1 MLGDLNFSPLCMFI
15 SDHKNATSI
24 NLGLQIHFN
33 EKVNLQIWNESM
45 NNKDQL
51 YLIELKIFFTLWGS
65 IPPFLQGP
73 ERQVKQMYNRDH
85 HLCILQVRN
94 NSTTLLIHMIQYCLF
109 YLLSWCWWILRS
121 ESELRSRNWE
131 IDLDFLL
138 GWFLSF
144 FYNSTLAFYGL

>member
-1 MLGDLNFSPLCMFI
+1 MPQVL
-15 SDHKNATSI
+15 TW
-24 NLGLQIHFN
+24 GLQIHFN

-73 ERQVKQMYNRDH
+73 ESQVKQTYSRDH
-85 HLCILQVRN
+85 HLCILQVSN
-94 NSTTLLIHMIQYCLF
+94 NSTTLLIHMIQYCFLIY
-109 YLLSWCWWILRS
+109 YLGDDGYSDLKVSLV
-121 ESELRSRNWE
+121 RSRNWE